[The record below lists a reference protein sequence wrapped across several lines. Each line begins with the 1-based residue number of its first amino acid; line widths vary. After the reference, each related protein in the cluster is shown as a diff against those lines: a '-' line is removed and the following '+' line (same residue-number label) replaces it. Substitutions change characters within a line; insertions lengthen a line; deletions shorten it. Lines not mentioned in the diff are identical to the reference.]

1 MTDTDSLTTREAKL
15 QILAILKRIPTQ
27 NLPKFKDKDGCI
39 WFSDLSM
46 GFISASH
53 PADLAAR
60 HIDQMLAAESASRE
74 LIRRGPLSSRAIAS

>member
-27 NLPKFKDKDGCI
+27 NLPKFRDKDGCI
-39 WFSDLSM
+39 WFDNLSM

-53 PADLAAR
+53 PEDMAAR
-60 HIDQMLAAESASRE
+60 HIEDVLAAESASRE
-74 LIRRGPLSSRAIAS
+74 LIRRGPVDSVSA